1 MAVSGGYEVTHSLI
15 RAWNLLHISDSPL
28 QSKVC
33 CGADVTHAAP
43 LKKERNQWDNNK
55 TPLLSPAA
63 LRCANYMALIG
74 FGSQSAALCHVWRFF
89 KAYS

>member
-1 MAVSGGYEVTHSLI
+1 MIYSPSSCIAVSGGYEVTHSLI
-15 RAWNLLHISDSPL
+15 KSVEPFAYLTFSPA

-55 TPLLSPAA
+55 TPSSPLL
-63 LRCANYMALIG
+63 
-74 FGSQSAALCHVWRFF
+74 LCVVRTIWH
-89 KAYS
+89 